1 MKGEGLAHFIM
12 RSVKDCLWL
21 SCQPWVLDYSLS
33 HVDIAIEQ
41 AVEMNVFFMNFSA
54 LSCVV
59 QVETEE
65 DSLSQAAFNQ
75 LEDKLK

>member
-1 MKGEGLAHFIM
+1 MTLMSA
-12 RSVKDCLWL
+12 L
-21 SCQPWVLDYSLS
+21 SPKLLS

-41 AVEMNVFFMNFSA
+41 AVERNISMNWFVNFSA

-65 DSLSQAAFNQ
+65 DSLSQEAFNQ